1 MHQHQLIGASRFLNS
16 DVVGHARIHLHQA
29 MKQALWFPEH
39 ANPEVSLILF
49 HYLYSQ
55 YKYRNI
61 FKETSDVQI
70 ILTYCIVVDLL
81 HNPNNPV
88 LIFTL
93 KPNAYIIK
101 YDQDINFI
109 IACLPLEYILTEKNT
124 ICISPTIQILCF
136 LIYLSFYLLKP
147 IYSKSIVK

>member
-16 DVVGHARIHLHQA
+16 DVVGHARIRLHQA
-29 MKQALWFPEH
+29 MKQALLFPEH

-61 FKETSDVQI
+61 FKETNDIQI
-70 ILTYCIVVDLL
+70 ILTYCIVVDLF

-88 LIFTL
+88 LIFIFKKAEYTVV
-93 KPNAYIIK
+93 
-101 YDQDINFI
+101 INV
-109 IACLPLEYILTEKNT
+109 
-124 ICISPTIQILCF
+124 
-136 LIYLSFYLLKP
+136 
-147 IYSKSIVK
+147 SKWWLGKL